1 MNKFKILS
9 LALVAS
15 ASVVKAQDIKEA
27 KKAIDAEQFQK
38 AKSLLKSIIKA
49 KPSDGE
55 ANFVLGNIYLNESV
69 VDSAKIYYLNG
80 LEASDKKNLNYIGLG
95 QLDLDQK
102 NAAAAQANFGLAT
115 KDMKRKDVEEFI
127 YIGRA
132 YINSDNPDYNN
143 AIAVLKRAL
152 AIEPQ
157 NATALL
163 AIGDAYYG
171 ANNQND
177 AYKAYRDAFTAD
189 PTLLRAKM
197 QLGVLLKGAKSYD
210 EAIKSFNEVIA
221 LDANYGPVY
230 RELAE
235 TYYKWARNKPST
247 AKVNLQN
254 AITNYEK
261 YLSLTDYSLDS
272 KMRHADFLI
281 LVKDYK
287 KLEEVANKMIAEDK
301 VNPRIFRYLGYA
313 AYENGNPDVAI
324 KSIEDF
330 IKVPTN
336 KVIGRDYLYLG
347 LSKIKKGTNAE
358 GVVDQAAFDAGFADI
373 KKAIELEP
381 LVVEELADFGKA
393 LFGKKQYALAAAIF
407 ELGAANTESKNYLD
421 DSVYY
426 GISVYYGN
434 AGKPAESRDK
444 AALANADATF
454 DKILVASPS
463 YYEAYLYKARINNLL
478 DKDDL
483 IIKNYSD
490 YVLGSTE
497 NLKKKLDTA
506 NANLAANK
514 SIEELYKGTIADF
527 NISVYKAE
535 VDKVKSK
542 IIEAYNAIGAAYANT
557 DKAKAVEY
565 FNKTLALDPANTYA
579 AQSVKALK

>member
-1 MNKFKILS
+1 MNKFKIFS

-55 ANFVLGNIYLNESV
+55 ANFVLGNVYLNQSII
-69 VDSAKIYYLNG
+69 DSAKIYYLNG
-80 LEASDKKNLNYIGLG
+80 LEASDRKNLNYIGLA
-95 QLDLDQK
+95 QIDLDSK
-102 NAAAAQANFGLAT
+102 NTASATANFGLAT
-115 KDMKRKDVEEFI
+115 KDMKRKDVDEYI
-127 YIGRA
+127 YIGKA
-132 YINSDNPDYNN
+132 YMNSVNPDYTN
-143 AIAVLKRAL
+143 AVASLKKAL

-157 NATALL
+157 NAQALL
-163 AIGDAYYG
+163 TIGDAYYG

-197 QLGVLLKGAKSYD
+197 QLGVLLKGAKSYE
-210 EAIKSFNEVIA
+210 EAIKAFNEVIA
-221 LDANYGPVY
+221 LNANYGPVY

-235 TYYKWARNKPST
+235 TYYKWGRNKPST

-287 KLEEVANKMIAEDK
+287 NLEVVANKMIAEDK
-301 VNPRIFRYLGYA
+301 VNPRIYRYLGYA
-313 AYENGNPDVAI
+313 AYENGNVDVAI
-324 KSIEDF
+324 KSIEDY

-347 LSKIKKGTNAE
+347 QAKIKKGTNAE
-358 GVVDQAAFDAGFADI
+358 GIVDQAAFDAGVADI

-393 LFGKKQYALAAAIF
+393 LFGKKQFAQAATIF
-407 ELGAANTESKNYLD
+407 ELGAANKDSKNYLD
-421 DSVYY
+421 DNVYY
-426 GISVYYGN
+426 GISLYYAN
-434 AGKPAESRDK
+434 ANK
-444 AALANADATF
+444 AAGAPNAEALGKAEAAF
-454 DKILVASPS
+454 DRVLVASPT
-463 YYEAYLYKARINNLL
+463 YDEAYLYKGRINNLL
-478 DKDDL
+478 EKDDQ
-483 IIKNYSD
+483 IIKNYEE
-490 YVLGSTE
+490 YVT
-497 NLKKKLDTA
+497 KTTA
-506 NANLAANK
+506 KGA
-514 SIEELYKGTIADF
+514 EELAKPAT
-527 NISVYKAE
+527 
-535 VDKVKSK
+535 VKK
-542 IIEAYNAIGAAYANT
+542 IVEAYNSIGASYANT
-557 DKAKAVEY
+557 DKAKAIEY
-565 FNKTLALDPANTYA
+565 FNKTLVLDPTNSYA
-579 AQSVKALK
+579 SQSVKALK

>member
-15 ASVVKAQDIKEA
+15 ASVANAQDIKEV

-49 KPSDGE
+49 EPSNGE

-80 LEASDKKNLNYIGLG
+80 LEASDNKNLNYIGLG
-95 QLDLDQK
+95 QIDLNEK
-102 NAAAAQANFGLAT
+102 NTAAAQANFGLAT
-115 KDMKRKDVEEFI
+115 KDMRRKDVEEFI
-127 YIGRA
+127 HIGKA
-132 YINSDNPDYNN
+132 YINSENPDYNN
-143 AIAVLKRAL
+143 AIAILKRAL

-157 NATALL
+157 NAMALL
-163 AIGDAYYG
+163 TIGDAYFG
-171 ANNQND
+171 ANNQNE

-189 PTLLRAKM
+189 PSLLRAKM

-221 LDANYGPVY
+221 LNANYGPVY

-247 AKVNLQN
+247 SKVNLQN
-254 AITNYEK
+254 AIKNYEK
-261 YLSLTDYSLDS
+261 YLSLTDYSLNS

-313 AYENGNPDVAI
+313 AYENGNVDVAI

-330 IKVPTN
+330 IKVPSN

-347 LSKIKKGTNAE
+347 LAKIKKGTNAE
-358 GVVDQAAFDAGFADI
+358 GLVDQAAFDAGIADI

-381 LVVEELADFGKA
+381 LVVEELADFGKE
-393 LFGKKQYALAAAIF
+393 LFGKKQYLQAASIF
-407 ELGAANTESKNYLD
+407 ELGAANAESKNYLD
-421 DSVYY
+421 DAVYY
-426 GISVYYGN
+426 GISVYFGN
-434 AGKPAESRDK
+434 AGKTPETRDV
-444 AALANADATF
+444 AALQNADATF
-454 DKILVASPS
+454 DKILVASPT
-463 YYEAYLYKARINNLL
+463 YDEAYIYKARINSLL

-483 IIKNYSD
+483 IIKNYTE
-490 YVLGSTE
+490 YVTKITAKGAEEMAKPAT
-497 NLKKKLDTA
+497 LK
-506 NANLAANK
+506 
-514 SIEELYKGTIADF
+514 
-527 NISVYKAE
+527 
-535 VDKVKSK
+535 K
-542 IIEAYNAIGAAYANT
+542 IIESYNAIGAAYANT

-565 FNKTLALDPANTYA
+565 FNKTLVLDPANSYA
-579 AQSVKALK
+579 QQSVKALK

>member
-102 NAAAAQANFGLAT
+102 NTAAAQTNFGLAT
-115 KDMKRKDVEEFI
+115 KDMKRKDVDEFI

-177 AYKAYRDAFTAD
+177 AYKSYRDAFTAD

-221 LDANYGPVY
+221 LNANYGPVY

-358 GVVDQAAFDAGFADI
+358 GVVDQSAFDAGFADI

-393 LFGKKQYALAAAIF
+393 LFGKKQYTQAAAIF

-421 DSVYY
+421 DAVYY
-426 GISVYYGN
+426 GISVYYAN
-434 AGKPAESRDK
+434 AGKPVESRDK

-454 DKILVASPS
+454 DKILVASPT
-463 YYEAYLYKARINNLL
+463 YDEAYIYKARINSLL

-483 IIKNYSD
+483 IIKYYTE
-490 YVLGSTE
+490 YV
-497 NLKKKLDTA
+497 NKITA
-506 NANLAANK
+506 KGA
-514 SIEELYKGTIADF
+514 EELAKPAT
-527 NISVYKAE
+527 
-535 VDKVKSK
+535 VKK
-542 IIEAYNAIGAAYANT
+542 IVESYNSIGAAYANT
-557 DKAKAVEY
+557 DKAKAVEF

>member
-1 MNKFKILS
+1 MNKFKIFS
-9 LALVAS
+9 LALVATV
-15 ASVVKAQDIKEA
+15 SVAKAQDIKEA

-55 ANFVLGNIYLNESV
+55 ANFVLGNVYLNQAI
-69 VDSAKIYYLNG
+69 VDSAKIYYANG
-80 LEASDKKNLNYIGLG
+80 LQASDKKNLNYIGLG
-95 QLDLDQK
+95 QLDLDAK

-132 YINSDNPDYNN
+132 YINSTSPDYTN
-143 AIAVLKRAL
+143 AIATLKRAL
-152 AIEPQ
+152 LIEPQ

-163 AIGDAYYG
+163 TIGDAYYG

-197 QLGVLLKGAKSYD
+197 QLGVLLKGAKSYE
-210 EAIKSFNEVIA
+210 EAIKAFNEVIA
-221 LDANYGPVY
+221 LNANYGPVY

-235 TYYKWARNKPST
+235 TYYKWGRNKTST
-247 AKVNLQN
+247 AKVNMQN

-287 KLEEVANKMIAEDK
+287 TLETVANKMIAEDK

-313 AYENGNPDVAI
+313 AYENGNVDVAI

-330 IKVPTN
+330 MKVPSN

-358 GVVDQAAFDAGFADI
+358 GIVDQAAFDAGVADI

-393 LFGKKQYALAAAIF
+393 LFGKKQYIQAASIF
-407 ELGAANTESKNYLD
+407 ELGASNAESKNYLD
-421 DSVYY
+421 DLVYY

-434 AGKPAESRDK
+434 ASKTAETRDA
-444 AALANADATF
+444 AALQKADATF
-454 DKILVASPS
+454 DKVLTASPT
-463 YYEAYLYKARINNLL
+463 YDEAYLYKGRI
-478 DKDDL
+478 
-483 IIKNYSD
+483 
-490 YVLGSTE
+490 
-497 NLKKKLDTA
+497 
-506 NANLAANK
+506 
-514 SIEELYKGTIADF
+514 
-527 NISVYKAE
+527 
-535 VDKVKSK
+535 
-542 IIEAYNAIGAAYANT
+542 
-557 DKAKAVEY
+557 
-565 FNKTLALDPANTYA
+565 
-579 AQSVKALK
+579 

>member
-1 MNKFKILS
+1 MNKFKIFS

-15 ASVVKAQDIKEA
+15 ATVAKAQDIKEA

-38 AKSLLKSIIKA
+38 AKSLLKSIIQA

-55 ANFVLGNIYLNESV
+55 ANFVLGNIYLNQTI
-69 VDSAKIYYLNG
+69 VDSAKIYYANG
-80 LEASDKKNLNYIGLG
+80 LQASDNKNLNYIGLG
-95 QLDLDQK
+95 QIDLDAK

-115 KDMKRKDVEEFI
+115 KDMKRKDVDEFI

-132 YINSDNPDYNN
+132 YINSTSPDYPS
-143 AIAVLKRAL
+143 AIAILKRAL
-152 AIEPQ
+152 VLEPQ

-163 AIGDAYYG
+163 TIGDAYYG
-171 ANNQND
+171 SNNQND

-197 QLGVLLKGAKSYD
+197 QLGVLLKGAKSYE

-221 LDANYGPVY
+221 INPNYGPVY

-235 TYYKWARNKPST
+235 TYYKWGRNKTST
-247 AKVNLQN
+247 SKVNMQN

-287 KLEEVANKMIAEDK
+287 TLETVANKMIAEDK
-301 VNPRIFRYLGYA
+301 VNPRIYRYLGYA
-313 AYENGNPDVAI
+313 AYENGNVEVAI

-330 IKVPTN
+330 IKVPSN

-358 GVVDQAAFDAGFADI
+358 GVVDQAAFDAGIADI

-381 LVVEELADFGKA
+381 LVVEELADLGKA
-393 LFGKKQYALAAAIF
+393 LFGKKQFAQAASVF
-407 ELGAANTESKNYLD
+407 ELAVNNKESKNYLD
-421 DSVYY
+421 DNVYY
-426 GISVYYGN
+426 GISLYYAN
-434 AGKPAESRDK
+434 ANKKDGAPDA
-444 AALANADATF
+444 AALAKAEGAF
-454 DKILVASPS
+454 DRVLEASPT
-463 YYEAYLYKARINNLL
+463 YDEAYLYKGRINNLL
-478 DKDDL
+478 EKDDL
-483 IIKNYSD
+483 IIKNYEE
-490 YVLGSTE
+490 YVT
-497 NLKKKLDTA
+497 KTTA
-506 NANLAANK
+506 K
-514 SIEELYKGTIADF
+514 GPEELAKPAT
-527 NISVYKAE
+527 VK
-535 VDKVKSK
+535 KV
-542 IIEAYNAIGAAYANT
+542 IEAYNSIGASYANT
-557 DKAKAVEY
+557 DKAKAIEY
-565 FNKTLALDPANTYA
+565 FNKTLVLDPANAYA

>member
-1 MNKFKILS
+1 MNKFKIFS
-9 LALVAS
+9 LAMIAT
-15 ASVVKAQDIKEA
+15 ASVANAQDIKEA

-55 ANFVLGNIYLNESV
+55 ANFVLGNIYLNQSV
-69 VDSAKIYYLNG
+69 IDSAKIYYLNG
-80 LEASDKKNLNYIGLG
+80 IEASDKKNLNYIGLG
-95 QLDLDQK
+95 QIDLDNK
-102 NAAAAQANFGLAT
+102 NVASAQANFALAT
-115 KDMKRKDVEEFI
+115 KDIKRKDIEEFI
-127 YIGRA
+127 YIGKA
-132 YINSDNPDYNN
+132 YMNSVNPDYTN
-143 AIAVLKRAL
+143 AVASLKKAL
-152 AIEPQ
+152 LIEPQ
-157 NATALL
+157 NANALL
-163 AIGDAYYG
+163 TIGDAYYG

-221 LDANYGPVY
+221 LNPNYGPVY

-235 TYYKWARNKPST
+235 TYYKWGRNKPST

-287 KLEEVANKMIAEDK
+287 SLETVANKMIAEDK

-313 AYENGNPDVAI
+313 AYENGNVDVAI
-324 KSIEDF
+324 KSIEDY
-330 IKVPTN
+330 IKTPTN

-358 GVVDQAAFDAGFADI
+358 GAVDQVSFDAGLADI

-381 LVVEELADFGKA
+381 LVVEELNDLGKA
-393 LFGKKQYALAAAIF
+393 LFGKKQFAQAASIF
-407 ELGAANTESKNYLD
+407 EFGANNKDSKNYLD
-421 DSVYY
+421 DNVYY
-426 GISVYYGN
+426 GISVYY
-434 AGKPAESRDK
+434 
-444 AALANADATF
+444 ANANKTGGAADAAQLAKADAAF
-454 DKILVASPS
+454 DRILIASPT
-463 YYEAYLYKARINNLL
+463 YDEAYLYKGRINNLL
-478 DKDDL
+478 EKDDL
-483 IIKNYSD
+483 IIKNYEE
-490 YVLGSTE
+490 YIAKT
-497 NLKKKLDTA
+497 TA
-506 NANLAANK
+506 KGA
-514 SIEELYKGTIADF
+514 EELAKPAT
-527 NISVYKAE
+527 
-535 VDKVKSK
+535 VKK
-542 IIEAYNAIGAAYANT
+542 IVEAYNSIGASYANT
-557 DKAKAVEY
+557 DKAKAIEY
-565 FNKTLALDPANTYA
+565 FNKTLVLDPANTYA

>member
-1 MNKFKILS
+1 MNKFKIFS

-55 ANFVLGNIYLNESV
+55 ANFVLGNVYLNQSII
-69 VDSAKIYYLNG
+69 DSAKIYYLNG
-80 LEASDKKNLNYIGLG
+80 LEASEKKHLNYIGLA
-95 QLDLDQK
+95 QIDLDNK
-102 NAAAAQANFGLAT
+102 NTASATANFGLAT
-115 KDMKRKDVEEFI
+115 KDIKRKDVDEFI
-127 YIGRA
+127 YIGKA
-132 YINSDNPDYNN
+132 YMNSVNPDYTN
-143 AIAVLKRAL
+143 AVASLKKAL

-157 NATALL
+157 NAQALL

-197 QLGVLLKGAKSYD
+197 QLGVLLKGAKSYE

-221 LDANYGPVY
+221 LNANYGPVY

-247 AKVNLQN
+247 STVNLQK

-287 KLEEVANKMIAEDK
+287 NLEVVANKMIAEDK

-313 AYENGNPDVAI
+313 AYENGNYDVAI
-324 KSIEDF
+324 KSIEDY

-336 KVIGRDYLYLG
+336 KIIGRDYLYLG
-347 LSKIKKGTNAE
+347 YAKIKKGTNAE
-358 GVVDQAAFDAGFADI
+358 GVVDPAVFNAGLAEI
-373 KKAIELEP
+373 KKGVAMDP
-381 LVVEELADFGKA
+381 LAVEELGDFGKE
-393 LFGKKQYALAAAIF
+393 LFGKKQFAQAAALY
-407 ELGAANTESKNYLD
+407 ELSSSNTESKNYLTD
-421 DSVYY
+421 NVYY
-426 GISVYYGN
+426 GISLYYAN
-434 AGKPAESRDK
+434 VNKTATAPEVVADLGK
-444 AALANADATF
+444 ADAAF
-454 DKILVASPS
+454 DRVLVASPT
-463 YYEAYLYKARINNLL
+463 YDEAYLYKGRINNLL
-478 DKDDL
+478 EKDDQ
-483 IIKNYSD
+483 IIKNYEE
-490 YVLGSTE
+490 YIT
-497 NLKKKLDTA
+497 KITA
-506 NANLAANK
+506 KGA
-514 SIEELYKGTIADF
+514 EELAKPAT
-527 NISVYKAE
+527 
-535 VDKVKSK
+535 VKK
-542 IIEAYNAIGAAYANT
+542 IVEAYNSIGASYANT

-565 FNKTLALDPANTYA
+565 FNKTLVLDPANTYA
-579 AQSVKALK
+579 QQSVKALK

>member
-1 MNKFKILS
+1 MNKFKIFS

-15 ASVVKAQDIKEA
+15 ATVAKAQDIKEA

-38 AKSLLKSIIKA
+38 AKSLLKTIIKA

-55 ANFVLGNIYLNESV
+55 ANFVLGNIYLNQSI
-69 VDSAKIYYLNG
+69 VDSAKIYYANG
-80 LEASDKKNLNYIGLG
+80 LQASDKKNLNYIALG
-95 QLDLDQK
+95 QIDLDAK

-115 KDMKRKDVEEFI
+115 KDMKRKDVDEFI

-132 YINSDNPDYNN
+132 YINSTSPDYPG
-143 AIAVLKRAL
+143 AIAILKRAL
-152 AIEPQ
+152 VLEPQ

-163 AIGDAYYG
+163 TIGDAYYG
-171 ANNQND
+171 SNNQND

-197 QLGVLLKGAKSYD
+197 QLGVLLKGAKSYE

-221 LDANYGPVY
+221 INPNYGPVY

-235 TYYKWARNKPST
+235 TYYKWGRNKTST
-247 AKVNLQN
+247 AKVNMQN

-287 KLEEVANKMIAEDK
+287 TLETVANKMIAEDK
-301 VNPRIFRYLGYA
+301 VNPRIYRYLGYA
-313 AYENGNPDVAI
+313 AYENGNVDVAI

-330 IKVPTN
+330 MKVPSN

-358 GVVDQAAFDAGFADI
+358 GVVDQAAFDAGIVDI

-393 LFGKKQYALAAAIF
+393 LFGKKQYIQAASIF
-407 ELGAANTESKNYLD
+407 ELGAGNAESKNYLD
-421 DSVYY
+421 DLVYY

-434 AGKPAESRDK
+434 AGKTAETRDT
-444 AALANADATF
+444 AALQKADATF
-454 DKILVASPS
+454 DKVLTASPT
-463 YYEAYLYKARINNLL
+463 YDEAYLYKGRINSLM

-483 IIKNYSD
+483 IIKNYTE
-490 YVLGSTE
+490 YVT
-497 NLKKKLDTA
+497 KTTA
-506 NANLAANK
+506 KGA
-514 SIEELYKGTIADF
+514 EELAKPAT
-527 NISVYKAE
+527 VK
-535 VDKVKSK
+535 KVVES
-542 IIEAYNAIGAAYANT
+542 YNAIGAAYANT
-557 DKAKAVEY
+557 DKAKALEF
-565 FNKTLALDPANTYA
+565 FNKTLVLDPANSYA

>member
-1 MNKFKILS
+1 MNKFKIFS

-55 ANFVLGNIYLNESV
+55 ANFVLGNVYLNQSII
-69 VDSAKIYYLNG
+69 DSAKIYYLNG
-80 LEASDKKNLNYIGLG
+80 LEASEKKHLNYIGLA
-95 QLDLDQK
+95 QIDLDNK
-102 NAAAAQANFGLAT
+102 NTASATANFGLAT
-115 KDMKRKDVEEFI
+115 KDIKRKDVDEFI
-127 YIGRA
+127 YIGKA
-132 YINSDNPDYNN
+132 YMNSVNPDYTN
-143 AIAVLKRAL
+143 AVVSLKKAL

-157 NATALL
+157 NAQALL

-197 QLGVLLKGAKSYD
+197 QLGVLLKGAKSYE

-221 LDANYGPVY
+221 LNANYGPVY

-247 AKVNLQN
+247 STVNLQK

-287 KLEEVANKMIAEDK
+287 NLEVVANKMIAEDK

-313 AYENGNPDVAI
+313 AYENGNYDVAI
-324 KSIEDF
+324 KSIEDY

-336 KVIGRDYLYLG
+336 KIIGRDYLYLG
-347 LSKIKKGTNAE
+347 YAKIKKGTNAE
-358 GVVDQAAFDAGFADI
+358 GVVDPAVFNAGLAEI
-373 KKAIELEP
+373 KKGVAMDP
-381 LVVEELADFGKA
+381 LAVEELGDFGKE
-393 LFGKKQYALAAAIF
+393 LFGKKQFAQAAALY
-407 ELGAANTESKNYLD
+407 ELSSANTESKNYLTD
-421 DSVYY
+421 NVYY
-426 GISVYYGN
+426 GISLYYAN
-434 AGKPAESRDK
+434 VNKTATAPEVIADLGK
-444 AALANADATF
+444 ADAAF
-454 DKILVASPS
+454 DRVLVASPT
-463 YYEAYLYKARINNLL
+463 YDEAYLYKGRINNLL
-478 DKDDL
+478 EKDDQ
-483 IIKNYSD
+483 IIKNYEE
-490 YVLGSTE
+490 YVT
-497 NLKKKLDTA
+497 KITA
-506 NANLAANK
+506 KGA
-514 SIEELYKGTIADF
+514 EELAKPAT
-527 NISVYKAE
+527 
-535 VDKVKSK
+535 VKK
-542 IIEAYNAIGAAYANT
+542 IVEAYNSIGASYANT

-565 FNKTLALDPANTYA
+565 FNKALVLDPANTYA
-579 AQSVKALK
+579 QQSVKALK

>member
-1 MNKFKILS
+1 MNKFKIFS

-15 ASVVKAQDIKEA
+15 ASVAKAQDIKEV

-49 KPSDGE
+49 EPSNGE

-80 LEASDKKNLNYIGLG
+80 LEASDNKNLNYIGLG
-95 QLDLDQK
+95 QIDLNEK
-102 NAAAAQANFGLAT
+102 NTAAAQANFGLAT
-115 KDMKRKDVEEFI
+115 KDMRRKDVEEFI
-127 YIGRA
+127 YIGKA
-132 YINSDNPDYNN
+132 YINSENPDYNN
-143 AIAVLKRAL
+143 AIAILKRAL

-163 AIGDAYYG
+163 TIGDAYYG
-171 ANNQND
+171 ANNQNE

-221 LDANYGPVY
+221 LNASYGPVY

-261 YLSLTDYSLDS
+261 YLSLTDYSLNS

-313 AYENGNPDVAI
+313 AYENGNVDVAI

-330 IKVPTN
+330 IKVPSN

-347 LSKIKKGTNAE
+347 LAKIKKGTNAE
-358 GVVDQAAFDAGFADI
+358 GVVDQTAFNAGLADI

-381 LVVEELADFGKA
+381 LVVEELADFGKE
-393 LFGKKQYALAAAIF
+393 LFGKKQYLQAASIF
-407 ELGAANTESKNYLD
+407 ELGAANAESKNYLD
-421 DSVYY
+421 DAVYY
-426 GISVYYGN
+426 GISVYFGN
-434 AGKPAESRDK
+434 AGKTAETRDT
-444 AALANADATF
+444 AALQNADATF
-454 DKILVASPS
+454 DKILVASPT
-463 YYEAYLYKARINNLL
+463 YDEAYIYKARINSLL

-483 IIKNYSD
+483 IIKNYTE
-490 YVLGSTE
+490 YVNKITAKGAEEMAKPATV
-497 NLKKKLDTA
+497 KKIVE
-506 NANLAANK
+506 
-514 SIEELYKGTIADF
+514 S
-527 NISVYKAE
+527 
-535 VDKVKSK
+535 
-542 IIEAYNAIGAAYANT
+542 YNAIGAAYANT

-565 FNKTLALDPANTYA
+565 FNKTLVLDPADRK
-579 AQSVKALK
+579 SVV